1 MWDSAKSSERTGA
14 PAVAAFRRWCAGLFA
29 LAALAAAA
37 ADGPIR
43 PIVVGHRG
51 LEHHLPENTDLNFAV
66 SLQAQVGIE
75 VDVRRTRDGVF
86 VCMHDETVDR
96 TTDGSGRVADL
107 TYAELRRLDAG
118 SHQSAFTAGERVPP
132 FAALLQRLARARNP
146 NHLVL
151 LDFKDASGRAPEELV
166 SLLRQHDVVG
176 QVVFI
181 GLTILQPELRA
192 RLRAAD
198 PGAQVAVLAQTSADL
213 GTALADPHA
222 NWAYLRFVPS
232 EAEVREIRA
241 RGWRS
246 VVVGAPVVGVEPA
259 NWRRVRDAGVDALM
273 TEYPLECRRELH
285 FHPSK

>member
-1 MWDSAKSSERTGA
+1 MWASGRSSERPRA
-14 PAVAAFRRWCAGLFA
+14 PAVPALRRWCAGLFA
-29 LAALAAAA
+29 LAGLAAAA
-37 ADGPIR
+37 ADGPLL
-43 PIVVGHRG
+43 PFVVGHRG
-51 LEHHLPENTDLNFAV
+51 LEHHLPENTELNFAV
-66 SLQAQVGIE
+66 SLQMQVGIE

-96 TTDGSGRVADL
+96 TTDGTGRVADL
-107 TYAELRRLDAG
+107 TYDGLRRLDAG
-118 SHQSAFTAGERVPP
+118 RHQSAFTAGERVPP
-132 FAALLQRLARARNP
+132 FTALLQRLARARNP

-166 SLLRQHDVVG
+166 SLLRQHDVLG

-198 PGAQVAVLAQTSADL
+198 PGAQVAVLAQASGDL
-213 GTALADPHA
+213 GTALQDPSA
-222 NWAYLRFVPS
+222 NWAYLRFVPTP
-232 EAEVREIRA
+232 AEVQRIRS

-246 VVVGAPVVGVEPA
+246 VVVGAPVVGIEPA

-273 TEYPLECRRELH
+273 TEYPLECRREL
-285 FHPSK
+285 FFRPSP